1 MSLFAVSVQK
11 RGPTCKVWTAASWR
25 ETTDLHS
32 GQREKV
38 MKGVVKATD
47 SNWHD
52 KQGPSSLIIHMLAL
66 FWPIT
71 SLPKPGQISPQHL
84 YTTFTHWAGTLSK
97 EHQTSK
103 SQSAFNDVFSDKASR
118 CWINSKHS
126 YQVFRVSFTYLF
138 VSTVHLTWRKTTA
151 ILNIFQQKLYLFKC
165 KGGIFL
171 FLLSYSQHNFCKIWR
186 KAERTSSNTFSSTKG
201 LVILKNLKYSQKST
215 FCFFPP

>member
-1 MSLFAVSVQK
+1 MYWQLRPEQPFHISHLKTWQLAQNHQLNTPKKAHSAMSLFAVSVQK

-97 EHQTSK
+97 EHQTTK

-138 VSTVHLTWRKTTA
+138 VSTVHLTWRK
-151 ILNIFQQKLYLFKC
+151 IEKVSFQQAH
-165 KGGIFL
+165 
-171 FLLSYSQHNFCKIWR
+171 SHQN
-186 KAERTSSNTFSSTKG
+186 
-201 LVILKNLKYSQKST
+201 
-215 FCFFPP
+215 

>member
-1 MSLFAVSVQK
+1 MYWQLRPEQPFHISHLKTWQLAQNHQLNTPKKAHSAMSLFAVSVQK

-52 KQGPSSLIIHMLAL
+52 KQVPSSLIIHMLAL

-84 YTTFTHWAGTLSK
+84 Y
-97 EHQTSK
+97 
-103 SQSAFNDVFSDKASR
+103 
-118 CWINSKHS
+118 KHS
-126 YQVFRVSFTYLF
+126 HTELAPYPRSIRHPNHNQHLMMFPQIKQADAKLIP
-138 VSTVHLTWRKTTA
+138 STAT
-151 ILNIFQQKLYLFKC
+151 
-165 KGGIFL
+165 
-171 FLLSYSQHNFCKIWR
+171 
-186 KAERTSSNTFSSTKG
+186 
-201 LVILKNLKYSQKST
+201 KYSESPSLIYS
-215 FCFFPP
+215 CPLCISLEER